1 MQLEKKKNRISNS
14 YPDSSILPE
23 YVLRHN
29 IRVLSNFVSKWG
41 DNDTI
46 ETVDGF
52 IEEWNNELKRR
63 GLKEEKYR
71 TE

>member
-14 YPDSSILPE
+14 LPNASILPE

-29 IRVLSNFVSKWG
+29 IRILSNFVEKWG
-41 DNDTI
+41 DSNTI
-46 ETVDGF
+46 ETIYGF